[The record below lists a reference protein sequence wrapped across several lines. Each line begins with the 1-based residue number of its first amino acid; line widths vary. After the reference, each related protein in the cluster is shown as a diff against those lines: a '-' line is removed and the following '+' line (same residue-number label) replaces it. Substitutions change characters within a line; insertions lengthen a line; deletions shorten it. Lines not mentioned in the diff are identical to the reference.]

1 MNANAVRELDVAA
14 SATVEGNADIDQCPD
29 GPYGSQERSAGP
41 SGLCLL
47 CYRSGSEGIKA
58 VIKRHD
64 AIGVLF
70 ENGHQ
75 SSDLVVC
82 MRDVISIHR
91 VNTAFV
97 DQVRY
102 RGSACI

>member
-1 MNANAVRELDVAA
+1 MDANAVRDLDG
-14 SATVEGNADIDQCPD
+14 ATTANVDGNAGIDQYPP

-47 CYRSGSEGIKA
+47 CYRSGSEGIRA

-64 AIGVLF
+64 AIGVGF
-70 ENGHQ
+70 QNGRQ
-75 SSDLVVC
+75 SLDLVVC

-91 VNTAFV
+91 YGTAFV
-97 DQVRY
+97 DQ
-102 RGSACI
+102 A